1 MEKLLENISY
11 NASDIGPKKFNI
23 NKKYVEDHLEELIKS
38 QDLSKFIL

>member
-11 NASDIGPKKFNI
+11 SASDVGPIKVNI
-23 NKKYVEDHLEELIKS
+23 DEKYVEDHLEELLKS